1 MVTDGHEKLV
11 VLAAVLALSTFG
23 GCDKGSIAP
32 PERSPNA
39 RLVPRLP
46 SVTLSFAAFSA
57 AHEAFGTRILPG
69 FAERWWRSRGQR
81 IRWQER
87 YEGSRRLA
95 ESLANE
101 FRADVAVLASTHDM
115 QHLVETGLVRK
126 TWQDAPHGGIVSRSL
141 VALAV
146 RRGNPKAIHDW
157 KDLVRP
163 GIQIVMPNPETS
175 GGGRWDICALYGA
188 ALRGHAGVAAGDAR
202 AALAFVKRVLA
213 NVVEQPE
220 SASEAYRSFQSGVG
234 DVAIAYESQIAL
246 GWLFGHADVRV
257 IPRSTLLIENAAAVI
272 DANADHHR
280 LRREAEAL
288 LHYLWTVEAQ
298 KRLAFCGLRPVDAA
312 VAAETEQ
319 QFPRPADL
327 WTIDDL
333 GGWERVSREIH
344 ELTGVGARPSG
355 DK

>member
-1 MVTDGHEKLV
+1 LALFL
-11 VLAAVLALSTFG
+11 VLAV
-23 GCDKGSIAP
+23 
-32 PERSPNA
+32 
-39 RLVPRLP
+39 LP
-46 SVTLSFAAFSA
+46 SCADEPDVRPDHPPRPALAPRPPSIRLSFAAFSA

-69 FAERWWRSRGQR
+69 FAERWWRTQGQR
-81 IRWQER
+81 IRWAER
-87 YEGSRRLA
+87 YEGSRRLG
-95 ESLANE
+95 ESLADE
-101 FRADVAVLASTHDM
+101 FRADVAVLASTEDM

-126 TWQDAPHGGIVSRSL
+126 TWREAPHRGIVSRSL

-146 RRGNPKAIHDW
+146 RKGNPKAIHDW
-157 KDLVRP
+157 KDLARP
-163 GIQIVMPNPETS
+163 GIRIVMPDPETS
-175 GGGRWDICALYGA
+175 GGGKWSVCALYGA
-188 ALRGHAGVAAGDAR
+188 AWRGHVDLPAGDAK
-202 AALAFVKRVLA
+202 AALGFVKRVLA
-213 NVVEQPE
+213 NVVEQTE

-246 GWLFGHADVRV
+246 GWLFGYADIRI

-280 LRREAEAL
+280 LRKEAEAL
-288 LHYLWTVEAQ
+288 LRYLWTVEAQ
-298 KRLAFCGLRPVDAA
+298 KRLAFCGLRPVDPA

-333 GGWERVSREIH
+333 GGWERATREI
-344 ELTGVGARPSG
+344 LGPAGFGVRPGG